1 MAKLPR
7 VPPFVPQYIQPQH
20 FSKTIPCLQT
30 YDRDDFAS
38 QEMIFRNTNAPRAIV
53 LSQKA
58 RPLIPT
64 MVNPSIIASHKP
76 HAFNEATSMV
86 NTGEILREDPTIFRK
101 YQRNHEA
108 TRLPLVDLEPNMGTP
123 TYLQDQISDLLF
135 FTINPNIAR
144 TLMGMEPT
152 GVRTAGKRSQGALQC
167 LVPPIVS
174 FNAFIVPSM
183 RVKNMFEN
191 SITSTAYNP
200 NGSLKIPMGVD
211 FQTMHT
217 VKQSPRGIMSLARDK
232 LKAFQG
238 SPHLAK
244 NINTGLRATGCSVSG
259 NLNGKQDYST
269 FQSPTGLDYLLPQ
282 GGQGYL
288 PCTSTYTTRRGQ
300 I

>member
-1 MAKLPR
+1 
-7 VPPFVPQYIQPQH
+7 
-20 FSKTIPCLQT
+20 
-30 YDRDDFAS
+30 
-38 QEMIFRNTNAPRAIV
+38 
-53 LSQKA
+53 
-58 RPLIPT
+58 
-64 MVNPSIIASHKP
+64 
-76 HAFNEATSMV
+76 
-86 NTGEILREDPTIFRK
+86 
-101 YQRNHEA
+101 
-108 TRLPLVDLEPNMGTP
+108 
-123 TYLQDQISDLLF
+123 
-135 FTINPNIAR
+135 
-144 TLMGMEPT
+144 
-152 GVRTAGKRSQGALQC
+152 
-167 LVPPIVS
+167 
-174 FNAFIVPSM
+174 
-183 RVKNMFEN
+183 MFEN

-288 PCTSTYTTRRGQ
+288 PCTSTYATRRGQ